1 MSCECIVKFPLYFQ
15 GLHFGFFDFSLQL
28 GREILDVLFI
38 QNLNGLIGVNKS
50 LSKSS
55 QAQRVVCQCLT
66 SVNGLLKI

>member
-50 LSKSS
+50 LLVK
-55 QAQRVVCQCLT
+55 AHKPK
-66 SVNGLLKI
+66 GLFANV